1 SYFNARSMDVY
12 ITRLRKF
19 LQQDE
24 NVELIN
30 VHGVGFKL
38 ISNIQ

>member
-1 SYFNARSMDVY
+1 MDVY
-12 ITRLRKF
+12 IVKLRKY
-19 LQQDE
+19 LKEDP

-38 ISNIQ
+38 VMNK